1 MQFNNNYNIL
11 DRIIAYLRHY
21 ELFKNQSVIGKKIID
36 FGCGS
41 NFKDIF
47 NKYQKAS
54 KVVLIDIYGKNFSK
68 GNTIYINYNNNFDNI
83 YKNLKN
89 EKFDVIFLVAVIEHM
104 DRPDLVI
111 KNLRR
116 YLGKDG
122 KFVITAPSIYSKPV
136 LEFLAFKLGLINRV
150 LVEEHKRYYNKNEY
164 VKLAEMTECNL
175 LKFKFFMLGMNT
187 LAILK

>member
-11 DRIIAYLRHY
+11 DRFIAYLRHY
-21 ELFKNQSVIGKKIID
+21 ELFKNQSVDKKKIID

-54 KVVLIDIYGKNFSK
+54 KVVLIDLYGKSFSR
-68 GNTIYINYNNNFDNI
+68 GNTTYINYNHNFDNI

-89 EKFDVIFLVAVIEHM
+89 DKFDVIFLIAVIEHM

-111 KNLRR
+111 RKLRKF
-116 YLGKDG
+116 LSNDG

-136 LEFLAFKLGLINRV
+136 LEFLAFRLGFINRV
-150 LVEEHKRYYNKNEY
+150 LVEEHKRYYNKKQY
-164 VKLAEMTECNL
+164 VKLAKMTKCNL